1 MEQYATEEQQVEAIK
16 RFWKENG
23 MAIIVGAALGLGGLW
38 GWRYYNDSQRVAQE
52 QASVGYQQAS
62 ENLGQEDA
70 AYGKALAF
78 VNANPDSSYAVLAAF
93 QLAQQAV
100 ERNDLD
106 EALKQLEFAAKGAG
120 ISAVQSL
127 ANIRIARIQLEQ
139 QKLDDVLAT
148 LEAITDPAYVGQ
160 VEEIKGDVY
169 LAQKLFDK
177 ARAAYSLALQHNANN
192 NVLKMKLD
200 NIAQAS
206 NV

>member
-1 MEQYATEEQQVEAIK
+1 MEHYATEEQQVEAIK

-23 MAIIVGAALGLGGLW
+23 LAIIVGAALGLGGLW
-38 GWRYYNDSQRVAQE
+38 GWRYYNDAQRVAQE
-52 QASVGYQQAS
+52 QASSAYQQAT
-62 ENLGQEDA
+62 EKLGQDDA
-70 AYGKALAF
+70 AYTQALEF
-78 VNANPDSSYAVLAAF
+78 VKTHPDSSYVVLAAL

-106 EALKQLEFAAKGAG
+106 EALKQLTLAAKDASIPAIGS
-120 ISAVQSL
+120 I
-127 ANIRIARIQLEQ
+127 ANLRIARILLEQ
-139 QKLDDVLAT
+139 QKFDEVLTTLDS
-148 LEAITDPAYVGQ
+148 ITDQAYVGQ

-177 ARAAYSLALQHNANN
+177 ARAAYSLALEHNANN

>member
-1 MEQYATEEQQVEAIK
+1 MDDYATEEQQVEAIK

-23 MAIIVGAALGLGGLW
+23 LAIVVGAALGLGGLW
-38 GWRYYNDSQRVAQE
+38 GWRYYNDAQRVAQE
-52 QASVGYQQAS
+52 QASIAYQQAS
-62 ENLGQEDA
+62 EQLGQDDA

-78 VNANPDSSYAVLAAF
+78 IEANPDSSYAVLVAF

-106 EALKQLEFAAKGAG
+106 EALKQLALAAKGAN
-120 ISAVQSL
+120 IPAIQSL
-127 ANIRIARIQLEQ
+127 AKLRIARIQLQQ
-139 QKLDDVLAT
+139 QKLDEVLAT
-148 LEAITDPAYVGQ
+148 LVGITDPAYLGQ
-160 VEEIKGDVY
+160 VEEIRGDVY

-177 ARAAYSLALQHNANN
+177 ARAAYSQALQQNANN